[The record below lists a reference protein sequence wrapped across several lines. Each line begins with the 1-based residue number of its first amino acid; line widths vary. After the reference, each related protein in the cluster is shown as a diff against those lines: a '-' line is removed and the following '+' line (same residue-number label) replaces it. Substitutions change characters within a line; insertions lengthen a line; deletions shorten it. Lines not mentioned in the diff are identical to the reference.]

1 MATLYETP
9 KMKPSYLRF
18 E

>member
-9 KMKPSYLRF
+9 KMKPSYLSF